1 MKAEAQKIRD
11 AHKMAQAA
19 ASDKV
24 QKDIELINSKRQQM
38 MDAEKKRMKTQQNRT
53 EMRDFTIDVELMIEL
68 NEKYAS
74 GGFDYETAVN
84 DKLKQ
89 HGKTDPDAKT
99 AGSSGDAPDAKFS
112 HNGEDHFLEVK
123 KDKNAMFGQIELK
136 HDGEKWAISDKS
148 RKKYPETAKSIEAT
162 GFLHK
167 VNKQW
172 GKPTGDYEKDLQLGN
187 VYHTHPD
194 TEPIK
199 AHYGKDRKTNYMQI
213 GGGHGFYHT
222 GEDKAGLG
230 SPELDGKTQLRAR
243 MKARGR
249 DSEGKR
255 TYGALVVMNLKEP
268 SKSHHNLDVD
278 MQKEWIEDILMGH
291 KEFKLNE
298 ATESAFSIGFRN
310 GQEERIKQ
318 NPYAED
324 TEDYNK
330 YENGFYQGVM
340 QRRVMQTE
348 EIKNP
353 SKKRW
358 HQEPMHPTAPAP
370 YVHRVAVTVSEPDH
384 PMVTKRGETKQK
396 FIRVSDHR
404 EDKSVAIER
413 AKKHYSKKGYKV
425 HGAEHVGMVHE
436 SVEVTE
442 SHVEFRIDHRD
453 KLTGDHKAT
462 FAAHDAKVSDTT
474 DKATYVK
481 VPSHKADSFKKAMK
495 GHGSSV
501 ELAESDAAWAAS
513 MEKKKEDRLTDKDKN
528 TLSRLRAMMAK
539 EKKPVKEELDEAKI
553 GDKVEIIGG
562 SAKGTVGHIGEIR
575 HGLYK
580 GAPKTITVYHGE
592 KDATQVKQH
601 LVKRVTEDTEL
612 AEGSFK
618 YHMDKAISA
627 HERGDNKRK
636 AFHLDNAKQARYSL
650 KSTEL
655 TKNKDLLDKYKSMTE
670 DTELDEGL
678 KHHVAAAAIAVAGAL
693 GGHAHAQSTPT
704 HDTAKPA
711 VTATAQDSDKS
722 PHDGAPKSEH
732 KARID
737 KAEAEGSMTRGD
749 ANVERMKHGL
759 RPSFGRVKF
768 NQESVEYVNEG
779 LGKLIAKGINA
790 LHKPNQKKP
799 PLPKPEDRRQ
809 FEVPKNEEVA
819 ANNVGGGSIA
829 GTQGDA
835 GKKVVMTKEP
845 LKRKPIPKFKNY
857 VSQEHDGY

>member
-1 MKAEAQKIRD
+1 MPINASLQRRLDSMKAEAQKIRD
-11 AHKMAQAA
+11 AHKMSQSA

-24 QKDIELINSKRQQM
+24 QKDIELINAKRQQM
-38 MDAEKKRMKTQQNRT
+38 MDAEKKRMQTQQNRT
-53 EMRDFTIDVELMIEL
+53 DEMRDFTAEVELMVTIK
-68 NEKYAS
+68 EKYAS
-74 GGFDYETAVN
+74 GGFDYETEIN
-84 DKLKQ
+84 DKLKK

-123 KDKNAMFGQIELK
+123 KDKNAMYGQIELK
-136 HDGEKWAISDKS
+136 HDGQKWHISDKS
-148 RKKYPETAKSIEAT
+148 KAKYPETAKSIEAT

-172 GKPTGDYEKDLQLGN
+172 GKPSGDYEKDLQLGN

-249 DSEGKR
+249 DAEGKR
-255 TYGALVVMNLKEP
+255 TYGALIVMGLKDP
-268 SKSHHNLDVD
+268 SKSHHNLDVAV
-278 MQKEWIEDILMGH
+278 QKEWIEDILMGH

-384 PMVTKRGETKQK
+384 PMVTKRDETKQK

-442 SHVEFRIDHRD
+442 S
-453 KLTGDHKAT
+453 
-462 FAAHDAKVSDTT
+462 
-474 DKATYVK
+474 
-481 VPSHKADSFKKAMK
+481 
-495 GHGSSV
+495 
-501 ELAESDAAWAAS
+501 DAAWAAS
-513 MEKKKEDRLTDKDKN
+513 MEKKKEDKLTNKDKN
-528 TLSRLRAMMAK
+528 TLSKLRSMMAK
-539 EKKPVKEELDEAKI
+539 EKNTVKEELDEAKV
-553 GDKVEIIGG
+553 GDKVEITGG
-562 SAKGTVGHIGEIR
+562 SAKGTTGRIGEIR

-580 GAPKTITVYHGE
+580 GAPKTYTVYHGE

-601 LVKRVTEDTEL
+601 LIKRIKEEIETMVVESAPFKKLDHAVAYATDKVKTHRDNLDGIEVYKHKSGGYDVNHTMNASGRNSLQKSGAKHLGTVYKDKPANIKEDLE
-612 AEGSFK
+612 EGTFK
-618 YHMDKAISA
+618 YHMDKAVAA
-627 HERGDNKRK
+627 HDRGDVNRK
-636 AFHLDNAKQARYSL
+636 KFHLSNAKQARYAL
-650 KSTEL
+650 KSTEI
-655 TKNKDLLDKYKSMTE
+655 TKHKDLLDKYKSMTE
-670 DTELDEGL
+670 DTE
-678 KHHVAAAAIAVAGAL
+678 
-693 GGHAHAQSTPT
+693 
-704 HDTAKPA
+704 
-711 VTATAQDSDKS
+711 
-722 PHDGAPKSEH
+722 
-732 KARID
+732 
-737 KAEAEGSMTRGD
+737 
-749 ANVERMKHGL
+749 
-759 RPSFGRVKF
+759 
-768 NQESVEYVNEG
+768 
-779 LGKLIAKGINA
+779 
-790 LHKPNQKKP
+790 
-799 PLPKPEDRRQ
+799 
-809 FEVPKNEEVA
+809 NEEVA
-819 ANNVGGGSIA
+819 ANNVGGGAIA

-845 LKRKPIPKFKNY
+845 LKRKPMPKFKNY

>member
-462 FAAHDAKVSDTT
+462 FASHGAKVSDTT

-481 VPSHKADSFKKAMK
+481 VPSDKADSFKKAMK

-539 EKKPVKEELDEAKI
+539 EKKPVKEEVELDEAKI

-562 SAKGTVGHIGEIR
+562 SAKGIRGTVGEIR
-575 HGLYK
+575 HGAFK
-580 GAPKTITVYHGE
+580 GAAKTYTVYHGE

-601 LVKRVTEDTEL
+601 LVKRIKEDTEL
-612 AEGSFK
+612 
-618 YHMDKAISA
+618 
-627 HERGDNKRK
+627 
-636 AFHLDNAKQARYSL
+636 Q
-650 KSTEL
+650 
-655 TKNKDLLDKYKSMTE
+655 
-670 DTELDEGL
+670 ELDESI
-678 KHHVAAAAIAVAGAL
+678 KQKIAAAALGAAMAF
-693 GGHAHAQSTPT
+693 GAHHAHGQEKPVE
-704 HDTAKPA
+704 KPA
-711 VTATAQDSDKS
+711 VTATAQSSDKS
-722 PHDGAPKSEH
+722 PHDGAPKAEH

-809 FEVPKNEEVA
+809 FEVPRNEEVV